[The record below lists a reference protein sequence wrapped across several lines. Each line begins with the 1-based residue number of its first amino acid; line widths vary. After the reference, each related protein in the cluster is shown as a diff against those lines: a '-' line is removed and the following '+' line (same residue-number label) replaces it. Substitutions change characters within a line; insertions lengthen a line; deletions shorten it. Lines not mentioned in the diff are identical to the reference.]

1 MNRKYLITTL
11 GVIMGIT
18 AAVSILFGILSVMG
32 DEDKTYIDIDDV
44 ELVQCQEIEDGAP
57 IAIISTSMG
66 EIRAVLYPEYA
77 PKTVE
82 NFVKLANE
90 GFYDGTYIY
99 SVSKSRQFVA
109 GAENRDGTGS
119 DENDKGFDSEIH
131 ANLWPFK
138 GAFLSLTYQGTLCE
152 DGTTASGNRFVV
164 CSSVT
169 IDSETRES
177 LLGAEGET
185 LIADAFEQMGGIPA
199 YSQTAT
205 VFAQT
210 YEGFD
215 VLDAILSAPASE
227 DKPKE
232 DIIIES
238 IEISEYSSDDAK
250 GAENAES

>member
-1 MNRKYLITTL
+1 MKKTLNRKYMITTL
-11 GVIMGIT
+11 GVIMGVT
-18 AAVSILFGILSVMG
+18 AVVSILFGILSAMV
-32 DEDKTYIDIDDV
+32 DSDKTYIDLDGV
-44 ELVQCQEIEDGAP
+44 ELVQCEEIESGAP
-57 IAIISTSMG
+57 IAIITTSMG

-82 NFVKLANE
+82 NFVSLANE

-99 SVSKSRQFVA
+99 SVSKNRQIIA
-109 GAENRDGTGS
+109 GAQNPDGTGG
-119 DENDKGFDSEIH
+119 DENDKGFASEISS
-131 ANLWPFK
+131 NLWPFK
-138 GAFLSLTYQGTLCE
+138 GAFLSLTYDGTLCE

-169 IDSETRES
+169 IDDDVKES
-177 LLGAEGET
+177 LLGESDET
-185 LIADAFEQMGGIPA
+185 LLADAFEKMGGIPA

-215 VLDAILSAPASE
+215 VLDAILQVETAE
-227 DKPKE
+227 NTPKE

-238 IEISEYSSDDAK
+238 IVISEYSEADKKA
-250 GAENAES
+250 A

>member
-1 MNRKYLITTL
+1 MITAL
-11 GVIMGIT
+11 GVIMGVT
-18 AAVSILFGILSVMG
+18 AVVSILFGILSAMV
-32 DEDKTYIDIDDV
+32 DSDKTYIDVSDI
-44 ELVQCQEIEDGAP
+44 ELVQCNQIENGAP
-57 IAIISTSMG
+57 IAIITTSMG

-82 NFVKLANE
+82 NFVSLANE

-99 SVSKSRQFVA
+99 SVSKNRQIVA
-109 GAENRDGTGS
+109 GAENPDGTGS
-119 DENDKGFDSEIH
+119 DENDKGFASEIH
-131 ANLWPFK
+131 SNLWPFK
-138 GAFLSLTYQGTLCE
+138 GAFLSLTYQGNLCD

-169 IDSETRES
+169 IDDDVRES
-177 LLGAEGET
+177 LLGESDET
-185 LIADAFEQMGGIPA
+185 ILADAFEKMGGIPA

-215 VLDAILSAPASE
+215 VLDAILSVETSE
-227 DKPKE
+227 NVPKE

-238 IEISEYSSDDAK
+238 IVISEYSDGTDK
-250 GAENAES
+250 GAASNAQS